1 MCRERPALRARVLPR
16 PARAANVSRGAPNHF
31 GRRWPHRI
39 RSTGADANDPTDPI
53 ERSKASPRAVA
64 NGRGSV
70 EEFVFDGSEQLSI
83 LTTLREVSN
92 FRECVWAFAVRG
104 LRVRYAQAALGV
116 GWAVLQPLV
125 FLAVF
130 VIFFG
135 GIAGFGG
142 GGSVGYAAFAIAALV
157 PWQFVSSSVSFGG
170 DALIGNAE
178 LVRKVYFP
186 REAPVLGTIG
196 SYLPDLGIGLLLV
209 LALAPITGAEIG
221 WQIVFV
227 PLLCVAIL
235 VPAVAVAIPLAG
247 LAVYYRDFKYAL
259 PTGVQLWFFASPV
272 VYPITV
278 VSPEWRWL
286 YALLNPVV
294 GMLEGFRRVL
304 AEGASP
310 DWGLL
315 GISLASSLVLL
326 LAGLRVFKR
335 LEGEFADVI

>member
-1 MCRERPALRARVLPR
+1 MK
-16 PARAANVSRGAPNHF
+16 
-31 GRRWPHRI
+31 
-39 RSTGADANDPTDPI
+39 PTDEPMDDRTML
-53 ERSKASPRAVA
+53 RSLD
-64 NGRGSV
+64 
-70 EEFVFDGSEQLSI
+70 EFTFDGTTNLSLVRTI
-83 LTTLREVSN
+83 REAAN
-92 FRECVWAFAVRG
+92 FRECVWAFAVRS
-104 LRVRYAQAALGV
+104 LRVRYAQAALGI
-116 GWAVLQPLV
+116 GWAVVQPLA

-135 GIAGFGG
+135 GIVGFSGAGG
-142 GGSVGYAAFAIAALV
+142 VGYAAFAIAALV

-196 SYLPDLGIGLLLV
+196 AYLPDLGIGILLV
-209 LALAPITGAEIG
+209 LLLSPITGAEIG
-221 WQIVFV
+221 WQVVFV

-235 VPAVAVAIPLAG
+235 VPAVAIAIPLAG

-259 PTGVQLWFFASPV
+259 PTGIQLWFFASPV

-304 AEGASP
+304 AQGASP

-326 LAGLRVFKR
+326 FAGLRVFKR

>member
-1 MCRERPALRARVLPR
+1 M
-16 PARAANVSRGAPNHF
+16 S
-31 GRRWPHRI
+31 
-39 RSTGADANDPTDPI
+39 
-53 ERSKASPRAVA
+53 
-64 NGRGSV
+64 
-70 EEFVFDGSEQLSI
+70 
-83 LTTLREVSN
+83 TLREAATY
-92 FRECVWAFAVRG
+92 RECVWAFAVRN
-104 LRVRYAQAALGV
+104 LRVRYAQAALGI
-116 GWAVLQPLV
+116 GWAVVQPLA
-125 FLAVF
+125 FLGVF
-130 VIFFG
+130 VVFFG
-135 GIAGFGG
+135 GIAGLSGG
-142 GGSVGYAAFAIAALV
+142 GAGVGYAAFAIAALV

-170 DALIGNAE
+170 DALIANAE

-196 SYLPDLGIGLLLV
+196 SYLPDFVIGLVLV

-221 WQIVFV
+221 WQVVYV
-227 PLLCVAIL
+227 PVLFVAIL
-235 VPAVAVAIPLAG
+235 IPAVGVAIPLAG

-272 VYPITV
+272 VYPVTV

-294 GMLEGFRRVL
+294 GQLEGFRRVL

-315 GISLASSLVLL
+315 GISVASSIVI
-326 LAGLRVFKR
+326 LAVGLRLFKR